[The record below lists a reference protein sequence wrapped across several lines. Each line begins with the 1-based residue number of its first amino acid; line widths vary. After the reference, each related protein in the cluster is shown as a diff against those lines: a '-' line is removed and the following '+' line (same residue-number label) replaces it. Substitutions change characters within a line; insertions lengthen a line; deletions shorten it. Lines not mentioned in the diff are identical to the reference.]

1 MREGARLEAVTS
13 AGLQS
18 RTRGQWARLLL
29 AIYGP
34 TLLASI
40 GFGAIIPLIPLQATA
55 LGATP
60 GVAAFVTAI
69 PGIAMLVFDLP
80 AGVIASRLG
89 ERLSIAL
96 ACLVDAAIMV
106 VVYLA
111 GSVPVLALAVFI
123 HGTTGSIFGLA
134 RQTYIT
140 DAIPLRYRARGMSS
154 LGGVLRIGYF
164 IGPLAVSALISGGE
178 IRNAFVFAACMSL
191 VAAGVTMMLP
201 ALSSDRVEKISKDG
215 QRPRT
220 FQVLAQH
227 RHSLLTV
234 GVGCLALMMLRTSR
248 QTISIGILG
257 ALLGIGNGISSG
269 IVMTL
274 GADAAPEFGRPQFL
288 AGWRE
293 LSDSGQMLG
302 PVVISAV
309 TALAGLAPAAIVI
322 GLLGIVGGG
331 WMAGCREPN
340 RSPSSTPSS
349 KPASWPA
356 GDGRHRG

>member
-1 MREGARLEAVTS
+1 MRDGARLEAVTS

-18 RTRGQWARLLL
+18 RTRGQWARLVL

-40 GFGAIIPLIPLQATA
+40 GFGAIIPLIPLQATT
-55 LGATP
+55 LGASP

-69 PGIAMLVFDLP
+69 PGIAMLAFDLP
-80 AGVIASRLG
+80 AGTIATRLG

-111 GSVPVLALAVFI
+111 GSVSVLALAVFI

-140 DAIPLRYRARGMSS
+140 DAIPLKYRARGMSS

-274 GADAAPEFGRPQFL
+274 GADAAPRVRQAPVLGRLARAVRFGADARARGDFCSDGAGGAGPGRDRDRAPGHRRWRLDGRVPRTEPIAEFDTELETGQL
-288 AGWRE
+288 AGR
-293 LSDSGQMLG
+293 
-302 PVVISAV
+302 
-309 TALAGLAPAAIVI
+309 
-322 GLLGIVGGG
+322 
-331 WMAGCREPN
+331 
-340 RSPSSTPSS
+340 
-349 KPASWPA
+349 
-356 GDGRHRG
+356 